1 MKQVALTVVTA
12 KGFDPG
18 KGDFMRFVFLLK
30 PRSCFLF
37 VLTVLLF
44 SNLPEPGLVQAADA
58 VDIGSR
64 RELFADDVL
73 IEKLTGS
80 ARQVLQQPEPKEMV
94 LVTGKPWEGNVSAYF
109 TFLQDGDEFRAY
121 YRGAHYDTVKK
132 VMTHREVTCVA
143 TSRDGIHWKKPELD
157 IYDFAGSRKNN
168 IVWDGIGTHCFVPF
182 IDRNPAARKS
192 ERYKA
197 ISRGRFVTGQ
207 FVTPARQK
215 GVTGL
220 YTFSSPDGL
229 HWKRTSEG
237 PVITRGAFDSQNL
250 AFWDANRKKYVC
262 YSRLFID
269 GVRSIQ
275 FCESSDFVNWTD
287 PVKLAYVAS
296 PNEHLYTNAIMPYF
310 RNPSYYIGFPTRY
323 MPANSRVE
331 PLFMSSRDGTTFQR
345 WPEAIIPESAPKDRV
360 GNRSNYAANGL
371 LSLPG
376 DPTKMSIYGTEAYY
390 EGSDSRVRRFAYR
403 VDGFVSVQVGNEGGI
418 LETKP
423 LTFSGKQLELNCVAR
438 DGGSIVVTLEDGQ
451 GRPIKGF
458 QSNPIRGDFVDHV
471 VRWKSG
477 SDVGSLSG
485 KVVKLRFQLKN
496 ADLYSIRFAP

>member
-1 MKQVALTVVTA
+1 VTA

-80 ARQVLQQPEPKEMV
+80 ARQVIQQPEPKEMV

-168 IVWDGIGTHCFVPF
+168 IVWDGIGTHCFVLF

-275 FCESSDFVNWTD
+275 FCKSSDFVNWTD

-310 RNPSYYIGFPTRY
+310 RKEIELNPEKP
-323 MPANSRVE
+323 E
-331 PLFMSSRDGTTFQR
+331 PYRFLAAALEKQGKFKEAMRQYQELLRLQPGNPETHFQIARLLLHQDRTAEAIRHLRSVLKSKPDHLITLNNLAWLLATHQDDAIRDGD
-345 WPEAIIPESAPKDRV
+345 EALRLAIKL
-360 GNRSNYAANGL
+360 NRQTAGKN
-371 LSLPG
+371 PH
-376 DPTKMSIYGTEAYY
+376 
-390 EGSDSRVRRFAYR
+390 
-403 VDGFVSVQVGNEGGI
+403 FVSTLAAALAAVGRFEDAARAARKAVSLAKESKQAELVEQI
-418 LETKP
+418 KAQLQQYE
-423 LTFSGKQLELNCVAR
+423 SGKPYRE
-438 DGGSIVVTLEDGQ
+438 
-451 GRPIKGF
+451 
-458 QSNPIRGDFVDHV
+458 
-471 VRWKSG
+471 
-477 SDVGSLSG
+477 
-485 KVVKLRFQLKN
+485 
-496 ADLYSIRFAP
+496 

>member
-1 MKQVALTVVTA
+1 
-12 KGFDPG
+12 
-18 KGDFMRFVFLLK
+18 MRFGFLVK
-30 PRSCFLF
+30 PRFCPLF
-37 VLTVLLF
+37 ILAAMLI

-58 VDIGSR
+58 INIGSR
-64 RELFADDVL
+64 RELFADDLL
-73 IEKLTGS
+73 IEKLAGS

-94 LVTGKPWEGNVSAYF
+94 LVTGEPWEGNVSAYF

-143 TSRDGIHWKKPELD
+143 LSRDGIHWTKPKLN
-157 IYDFAGSRKNN
+157 IYDFEGSKKNN

-182 IDRNPAARKS
+182 IDRNPAAKKS

-197 ISRGRFVTGQ
+197 ISRGRFVTGK

-215 GVTGL
+215 GTTGL
-220 YTFSSPDGL
+220 YTFSSPDGF

-275 FCESSDFVNWTD
+275 CCESSDFVNWTE
-287 PVKLAYVAS
+287 PVKLTYVAS
-296 PNEHLYTNAIMPYF
+296 PNEHLYTNAILPYF

-323 MPANSRVE
+323 MPASSRVE
-331 PLFMSSRDGTTFQR
+331 PLFMSSRDGTRFQR
-345 WPEAIIPESAPKDRV
+345 WPEAVIPESAPKDRA

-371 LSLPG
+371 LSLPN
-376 DPTKMSIYGTEAYY
+376 DPTQMSIYGTEAYY

-403 VDGFVSVQVGNEGGI
+403 VDGFVSIQADKQGGV

-423 LTFSGKQLELNCVAR
+423 LIFSGKQLELNCVTR
-438 DGGSIVVTLEDGQ
+438 DGGSIVVTLQDGQ
-451 GRPIKGF
+451 GRALKGLS
-458 QSNPIRGDFVDHV
+458 SNPIQGDFVDHV

-477 SDVGSLSG
+477 NGIGSLSG
-485 KVVKLRFQLKN
+485 KVVKLRFELKN
-496 ADLYSIRFAP
+496 AELYSIRFAP